1 MYKIVT
7 VRKARL
13 IIGYLYLIISLFCI
27 YDTISSR
34 KLMLLV
40 VKEIFIGKIMGE
52 FFKHN
57 LRVNEVF
64 ISMEGF
70 SLSRAK

>member
-1 MYKIVT
+1 
-7 VRKARL
+7 
-13 IIGYLYLIISLFCI
+13 
-27 YDTISSR
+27 
-34 KLMLLV
+34 MLLV

-70 SLSRAK
+70 SLNRAK